1 MMCSTAA
8 SPRDSILDAALRLLA
23 QSGYRKTTMDDLAAE
38 SGVPRR
44 SIYLHFASKEEIFL
58 SSIDRVVDGVLA
70 ELRAIAGERTSAESR
85 LWRMLVARVMT
96 RLDAVRLYRESLDE
110 LLADLRSSY
119 LARRD
124 RYFEAETHVLA
135 AVLAEGVRNE
145 GWQIDDPAQ
154 VAHALV
160 QATNSLLPFS
170 LQREELSSRAEV
182 QARATVL
189 AGLLL
194 RGVCAPSARPPPARA
209 RR

>member
-1 MMCSTAA
+1 MLSTTAA

-70 ELRAIAGERTSAESR
+70 ELRTIASERTSAESR

-110 LLADLRSSY
+110 MLADLRSSY

-124 RYFEAETHVLA
+124 RYFEAETQVLA
-135 AVLAEGVRNE
+135 AVVAEGVRSE
-145 GWQIDDPAQ
+145 GWLVDDPTQ

-170 LQREELSSRAEV
+170 LRCTELGSRAEV

-194 RGVCAPSARPPPARA
+194 RGVCAPSVRPAPMRP